1 MPTRNVVLSD
11 HQHQLVETLVESG
24 RYQNASEVLRDGLRL
39 VEERERLEVAKYR
52 ALELA
57 ARRGWEDITA
67 GRFTDVADDQLED
80 FIGQI
85 GLRVARQK
93 QTTA

>member
-1 MPTRNVVLSD
+1 MPTRNVVLTD
-11 HQHQLVETLVESG
+11 KQAKFVEQMVDSG
-24 RYQNASEVLRDGLRL
+24 YYQNASEVLRDGLRL
-39 VEERERLEVAKYR
+39 VEERERLQVAKYR

-57 ARRGWEDITA
+57 ARKGWEDVAA

-85 GLRVARQK
+85 GLRVAQQK

>member
-1 MPTRNVVLSD
+1 MPTRNVVLTDS
-11 HQHQLVETLVESG
+11 QAKFVEQMVASG
-24 RYQNASEVLRDGLRL
+24 AYQNASEVLRDGLRL
-39 VEERERLEVAKYR
+39 VEERERLQVAKYR

-57 ARRGWEDITA
+57 ARKGWEDVAA

-85 GLRVARQK
+85 GLRVAQQK